1 MTYRLA
7 PMSPSILVLTVVLL
21 ALPLAL
27 LGLAALLTPLLL
39 GLAVFILAIYAWAS
53 AAIDEMLSA
62 LYEQRVLGALP

>member
-62 LYEQRVLGALP
+62 LYEQRVLGVLP

>member
-1 MTYRLA
+1 MTFRLA

-39 GLAVFILAIYAWAS
+39 GPAVFILAIYVWVWLATARPRSWCTRGPS
-53 AAIDEMLSA
+53 
-62 LYEQRVLGALP
+62 R